1 MQPHKTRAGG
11 GGHIAPPVG
20 TPPAWYFLPS
30 AAESTQR
37 TPPKPMVL
45 DSLRGRGAVQSETH
59 LPHES
64 NNAYPRCAFASSLRL
79 SPFESAYALAL
90 ACRSQDPYS
99 LLAFRRGRCLH
110 RPAWICPALLA
121 ARHCEPVT
129 DVTGVAIRISRPSGS
144 PFKGSCHGKAVTEGS
159 TRHFSRRAS
168 VGADAYIG
176 PPRTGSRRISNLHPM
191 HPAVRNVCLFQG
203 GGDGFLLVHFRFPRK
218 AAPGGDLPGHR
229 DQPPGNAPF
238 QTVFLRRHS
247 SCRGVKGHHQTQFLL
262 QHIRALQ

>member
-1 MQPHKTRAGG
+1 MRSI
-11 GGHIAPPVG
+11 GHLFAESRRGKNPLPR
-20 TPPAWYFLPS
+20 TLPPAAPFLS
-30 AAESTQR
+30 AAKER
-37 TPPKPMVL
+37 EERKPPKPMVL

-64 NNAYPRCAFASSLRL
+64 NNAYPRCAFASPLRL

-168 VGADAYIG
+168 VGADAHIS
-176 PPRTGSRRISNLHPM
+176 PPCARPWPPLKSPPDAPRCTQCLPLSGRR
-191 HPAVRNVCLFQG
+191 
-203 GGDGFLLVHFRFPRK
+203 
-218 AAPGGDLPGHR
+218 
-229 DQPPGNAPF
+229 
-238 QTVFLRRHS
+238 
-247 SCRGVKGHHQTQFLL
+247 
-262 QHIRALQ
+262 